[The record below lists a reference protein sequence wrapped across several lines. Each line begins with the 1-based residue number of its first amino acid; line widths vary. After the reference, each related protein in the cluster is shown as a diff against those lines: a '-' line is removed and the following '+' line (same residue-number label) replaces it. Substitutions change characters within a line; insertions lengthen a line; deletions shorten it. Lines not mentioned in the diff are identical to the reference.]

1 MENKGKDNT
10 SEYEVVA
17 KDVHFSYSSYEDG
30 EDVKKKA
37 VDGISLSIKKGS
49 YTAILGPNGSGKSTF
64 AKLIDILEVP
74 ESGIIEVFG
83 IDTSNE
89 ERFWDV
95 RENCS
100 YVFQNPDNQ
109 IVGTIV
115 EEDVAFGPENLGVPT
130 SEIRKRVDEAL
141 AYVGLSEFARKEAA
155 NLSGGQK
162 QKLAIAGALAMKPQL
177 LILDE
182 STAMLDPNSRDEFL
196 AIVEK
201 MNKEKGI
208 TLLTITHDMSEAS
221 RCDDVYVVKDGKVF
235 MHGKP
240 EEIFA
245 QKEKIKEASLELPE
259 DIELY
264 TELLDILDEPVKSE
278 NLGSQA
284 SMIDSVSEIIATKD
298 LDKVYVPSKTAEK
311 ARLDSGVVLEIQD
324 LSFRYEEKGKLILD
338 NLNLKVNRGEVL
350 AVVGK
355 SGCGKTTLISHFNG
369 IFKPQVGDV
378 IFRSS
383 DGNEYS
389 TTNKK
394 QILKL
399 RQGIGLVFQYP
410 EYQLFEDTVEK
421 DIVYGIR
428 KLNLSEEEKHTRV
441 LETIDLVGLS
451 EEVLSR
457 SPFELSGGQKRRVA
471 LAGVLIMKPEVLVL
485 DEPASGLDPKGRRDM
500 FALIKRLSDIGT
512 TIILVSHNM
521 DEAFRYADRICVV
534 KNGRIEEIRSA
545 TDLFM
550 DKARTRELNIALPHL
565 MAFSDKVKEG
575 IVSRIGNID
584 FEVTERTA
592 TLEAETI
599 LRCVKKSKE
608 VNHAE

>member
-1 MENKGKDNT
+1 MNLDNTENKI
-10 SEYEVVA
+10 EVLA
-17 KDVHFSYSSYEDG
+17 NNVHFSYTTYVDG
-30 EDVKKKA
+30 VNEEKKKA
-37 VDGISLSIKKGS
+37 VDGMSLSLQKGS

-74 ESGIIEVFG
+74 EEGILEVFG
-83 IDTSNE
+83 YSTTDE
-89 ERFWDV
+89 EHFWDI

-109 IVGTIV
+109 IVGTLV

-130 SEIRKRVDEAL
+130 EELRRRVDEAL
-141 AYVGLSEFARKEAA
+141 AYVGLSEFAKKEAA

-162 QKLAIAGALAMKPQL
+162 QKLAIAGALAMQPQL

-196 AIVEK
+196 SIVEK
-201 MNKEKGI
+201 MNKEREI
-208 TLLTITHDMSEAS
+208 TVLTITHDMSEAS
-221 RCDDVYVVKDGKVF
+221 RCDDVYVVKNGKIF
-235 MHGKP
+235 MHGNP

-245 QKEKIKEASLELPE
+245 QPEKIKEASLELPE

-264 TELLDILDEPVKSE
+264 TDLLDIMDEPVNSD
-278 NLGSQA
+278 NLVSQDV
-284 SMIDSVSEIIATKD
+284 MINSFVDILKDKD
-298 LDKVYVPSKTAEK
+298 LNKVYVPSKETEK
-311 ARLDSGVVLEIQD
+311 NKLDSGVVLEVKD
-324 LSFRYEEKGKLILD
+324 LSFRYEDKGKLILN

-369 IFKPQVGDV
+369 IFRPQTGDV
-378 IFRSS
+378 IFSSS
-383 DGNEYS
+383 DGNTYS

-394 QILKL
+394 QILNL

-421 DIVYGIR
+421 DIAYGIR
-428 KLNLSEEEKHTRV
+428 KLGLTDEEKHARV
-441 LETIDLVGLS
+441 LEAISLVGLS
-451 EEVLSR
+451 EDVLSS

-471 LAGVLIMKPEVLVL
+471 LAGVLVMKPEVLVL

-500 FALIKRLSDIGT
+500 FALIKKLSDIGT

-534 KNGRIEEIRSA
+534 KNGTIEEIRTASA
-545 TDLFM
+545 LFM
-550 DKARTRELNIALPHL
+550 DKVRTKELNIALPHL
-565 MAFSDKVKEG
+565 VAFSDKLKNAV
-575 IVSRIGNID
+575 VNSIGDVD
-584 FEVTERTA
+584 FEPTERYA
-592 TLEAETI
+592 SLEAATI
-599 LRCVKKSKE
+599 LRSIKKSKE